1 MDFFFF
7 FSPFLFEG
15 GDCKYFKACLSVKV
29 FTQPFANLTCLYS
42 VVNLEWNISQKPDP
56 KQESRNY
63 KQLPKIGMFSAENS
77 ICPRRFTWDGPEG
90 LRTCSTCMSI
100 PRPYLRGML
109 FICAEYIG
117 SFVGFLRIHVHIS
130 RRRVSNHNLV
140 WELHPSATPP
150 LLLLFSIE

>member
-1 MDFFFF
+1 MVKHLPFHQPLLQENFMATPPCQSPSRPLTRTKMDGIL
-7 FSPFLFEG
+7 SSLPLFLT
-15 GDCKYFKACLSVKV
+15 KLSLFRGCPV
-29 FTQPFANLTCLYS
+29 C
-42 VVNLEWNISQKPDP
+42 
-56 KQESRNY
+56 SR
-63 KQLPKIGMFSAENS
+63 MFSAENS
-77 ICPRRFTWDGPEG
+77 ICPQSFIRDGPEL